1 MYIYEPLLIR
11 DILAFRLTL
20 GGSGNVSEADI
31 AGDHLVAQVSFL
43 MLSRVAGITSP
54 VSMSIIANW
63 LIQSSPLYTN
73 IKF

>member
-31 AGDHLVAQVSFL
+31 AGDRLVAQVSFL

>member
-11 DILAFRLTL
+11 DIRAFRLTL
-20 GGSGNVSEADI
+20 GGSGNVSEADL

>member
-20 GGSGNVSEADI
+20 GGSGNVSEADL